1 MEFAFTAEQEELR
14 ATARA
19 FLAERSDSAAVRA
32 AMASELGYDPALWKQ
47 LGAELGWTAVTIPEA
62 CGGLGLSMVE
72 LAALMEVMGEHL
84 LCGPFFA
91 SVALAAE
98 ALAAAGSEAQQQRW
112 LPGLAAGEVRGTLAW
127 TASGRGVT
135 ARRDGAGGWL
145 LRGEARHVLDGHCA
159 DLVVVAARSEGPD
172 RVPGEPATPLLFAV
186 PGDARGL
193 ARHPLATMDQT
204 RRLAHL
210 ELAEV
215 ALPGDALLQRSAQG
229 ATAAAQGEGEARSGA
244 AVLQGILDRAAIA
257 LAAEQLGGAQR
268 CLDLAVAHA
277 RERMQFGRP
286 IGSFQAIQ
294 HTCADMLVAVESAR
308 SAAYY
313 AAALA
318 AAHDQDAAEGL
329 EALGPVAS
337 LAKAWCSEAYFRC
350 AADALQIHGG
360 VGFTWEYDVHLHLKR
375 ARAGKVL
382 LGEPGRHRER
392 IARAMGLGPEAGAVP
407 VEGSVGA
414 GREGAAGREDAWPA

>member
-1 MEFAFTAEQEELR
+1 MDFAFTPEQEELR

-32 AMASELGYDPALWKQ
+32 SMASELGYDPALWKQ

-62 CGGLGLSMVE
+62 YGGLGLCSVE

-84 LCGPFFA
+84 LCSPFFA
-91 SVALAAE
+91 SVGLAAG
-98 ALAAAGSEAQQQRW
+98 AVAAAGSEDQRRRW

-127 TASGRGVT
+127 AGSGVA
-135 ARRDGAGGWL
+135 ARRGDDGGWM

-159 DLVVVAARSEGPD
+159 DLVVVAARSEGAAGA
-172 RVPGEPATPLLFAV
+172 PGEPGAPLLFAV

-193 ARHPLATMDQT
+193 VRDPLPTMDRT

-215 ALPGDALLQRSAQG
+215 AVPGDALL
-229 ATAAAQGEGEARSGA
+229 ERSGGT
-244 AVLQGILDRAAIA
+244 LLEGILDRAAIA
-257 LAAEQLGGAQR
+257 LAAEQVGGAQR
-268 CLDLAVAHA
+268 CLDMAVAHA
-277 RERMQFGRP
+277 RERVQFGRP

-318 AAHDQDAAEGL
+318 AAHDQGAAEGL

-350 AADALQIHGG
+350 AADGLQIHGG

-375 ARAGKVL
+375 ARAGKTL
-382 LGEPGRHRER
+382 LGEPDRHRER
-392 IARAMGLGPEAGAVP
+392 IVRAMGLGEGEMGLDEA
-407 VEGSVGA
+407 EGDG
-414 GREGAAGREDAWPA
+414 GWPA

>member
-19 FLAERSDSAAVRA
+19 LLAERSDSAAVRA

-62 CGGLGLSMVE
+62 WGGLGLSTVE

-98 ALAAAGSEAQQQRW
+98 AVAAAGSAAQQQRW

-127 TASGRGVT
+127 TGPGVA

-145 LRGEARHVLDGHCA
+145 LQGEARHVLDGHCA
-159 DLVVVAARSEGPD
+159 DLVVVAAQGDGAAGP
-172 RVPGEPATPLLFAV
+172 PGEPAAPLLFGV

-193 ARHPLATMDQT
+193 ARHPLPTMDQT

-215 ALPGDALLQRSAQG
+215 ALPGDALLERS
-229 ATAAAQGEGEARSGA
+229 SA
-244 AVLQGILDRAAIA
+244 AVLEGILDRAAIA
-257 LAAEQLGGAQR
+257 LAAEQVGGAQR

-277 RERMQFGRP
+277 RDRVQFGRP

-318 AAHDQDAAEGL
+318 AAHAQGAAEGL
-329 EALGPVAS
+329 EPLGPVAS

-375 ARAGKVL
+375 ARAGKAL
-382 LGEPGRHRER
+382 LGVPDRHRER
-392 IARAMGLGPEAGAVP
+392 IARAMGLGAAERGPGKAGGDG
-407 VEGSVGA
+407 E
-414 GREGAAGREDAWPA
+414 WPA